1 MNLSFVAELVCICG
15 YSTLVCASVH
25 IRVFVFVRLWILLQ
39 YDTIFPAVITIDLA
53 VDGDVSSVKLSVP
66 GHGPLVP

>member
-1 MNLSFVAELVCICG
+1 MFFTGIKEIYLFFSVLVCICV
-15 YSTLVCASVH
+15 YAAC
-25 IRVFVFVRLWILLQ
+25 VFVRLWILLQ
-39 YDTIFPAVITIDLA
+39 YDTIFPAVITIYLA

>member
-1 MNLSFVAELVCICG
+1 MNLSFVVELVCIWG
-15 YSTLVCASVH
+15 NSMLVCASVH
-25 IRVFVFVRLWILLQ
+25 ICVFVFVRLWILLQ

>member
-1 MNLSFVAELVCICG
+1 MEQKGNLSCEFFFFPVCWC
-15 YSTLVCASVH
+15 VH
-25 IRVFVFVRLWILLQ
+25 IHVFVFVKWWILLS

>member
-1 MNLSFVAELVCICG
+1 MCV
-15 YSTLVCASVH
+15 SVH
-25 IRVFVFVRLWILLQ
+25 ICVFVFVRLWILLQ

-66 GHGPLVP
+66 GHGLLVP

>member
-1 MNLSFVAELVCICG
+1 MYLQSQCACG
-15 YSTLVCASVH
+15 SVV
-25 IRVFVFVRLWILLQ
+25 VFARLWILLW

-53 VDGDVSSVKLSVP
+53 VDGDVSFVKLSVP